1 MTELL
6 AHEPRSVVDPAT
18 LDPATMLAIT
28 DAAGEALAGSTR
40 RAYASAWRSWRAW
53 CADEGHLSLPA
64 DPSVVAAYLVHLAD
78 RGLTPSS
85 LGL

>member
-18 LDPATMLAIT
+18 MLAIT
-28 DAAGEALAGSTR
+28 DAAGEAL
-40 RAYASAWRSWRAW
+40 
-53 CADEGHLSLPA
+53 
-64 DPSVVAAYLVHLAD
+64 AAYLVHLAD

>member
-28 DAAGEALAGSTR
+28 DAAGEALA
-40 RAYASAWRSWRAW
+40 
-53 CADEGHLSLPA
+53 
-64 DPSVVAAYLVHLAD
+64 AYLVHLAD